1 MSKSF
6 ENVWSIV
13 LAGGEGERTRAF
25 VTNWLGYHKPKQYCA
40 FTGTRS
46 LFQHTVDR
54 ADALSCPER
63 RVVIAAPSHRNHVL
77 EQLRGRGAGRVVF
90 QPENRGTA
98 AGVFL
103 ALTYVFARDLD
114 ATVVIYP
121 SDHFVYPE
129 SAFLNEV
136 RKAVRSA
143 ERQSGPV
150 LLGVRPSA
158 PEPDYGWILP
168 STEADLSTR
177 RVAAFLEKPD
187 RRLADEALRK
197 GGLWNTFI
205 LASRLDSLWTLG
217 FRFIPEIMPAFVRLR
232 EAVRA
237 GRDQAALE
245 KIYQEL
251 PSRDLSSDVLARASD
266 ELRVLEMHGVWWN
279 DWGRPERILE
289 TLRALGQRS
298 VKLPEALELVPK
310 VFLSGAPFGA
320 EPEVSDVA

>member
-1 MSKSF
+1 MSL

-25 VTNWLGYHKPKQYCA
+25 VTNWLGAHKPKQYCA

-54 ADALSCPER
+54 ADALSSPER
-63 RVVIAAPSHRNHVL
+63 RVVVAARSHRDHVL
-77 EQLRGRGAGRVVF
+77 EQLRGRVEGRVLF

-103 ALTYVFARDLD
+103 ALSYVFARDLD

-143 ERQSGPV
+143 EWKPGPV
-150 LLGVRPSA
+150 LLGARPSA
-158 PEPDYGWILP
+158 PEPDYGWIVP
-168 STEADLSTR
+168 SPDGDLSTR
-177 RVAAFLEKPD
+177 RVAAFLEKPA
-187 RRLADEALRK
+187 RRLAEEALRK

-205 LASRLDSLWTLG
+205 LASKLDALWALG
-217 FRFIPEIMPAFVRLR
+217 WRWVPEILPAFVRLR
-232 EAVRA
+232 EAIRA
-237 GRDQAALE
+237 GRDQAVLE
-245 KIYQEL
+245 TIYQEL
-251 PSRDLSSDVLARASD
+251 PSRDLSSDVLARSSD

-279 DWGRPERILE
+279 DWGRPDRILE
-289 TLRALGQRS
+289 TLRTLDPRAA
-298 VKLPEALELVPK
+298 KLPQALALEAKVP
-310 VFLSGAPFGA
+310 FLSRA
-320 EPEVSDVA
+320 